1 MPLSCQEY
9 TLRYRDR
16 FLHKSALKAPI
27 AVLEEFWREQE
38 DTFEPVFRG
47 NSLSGLQGCTWH
59 GGMKD

>member
-1 MPLSCQEY
+1 MPSSCQEY

-16 FLHKSALKAPI
+16 FSHKSAFKAPT

-47 NSLSGLQGCTWH
+47 NSLSRLQG
-59 GGMKD
+59 

>member
-1 MPLSCQEY
+1 MPSSCQEY

-16 FLHKSALKAPI
+16 FLHKSALRAPI

-47 NSLSGLQGCTWH
+47 NSLSGLQG
-59 GGMKD
+59 